1 MKTMKKTV
9 LDPDLAKVGA
19 ALRRAAKQARRT
31 ATLTDTP
38 LVVYQQGQ
46 VIRKKMGRGK
56 DQ

>member
-1 MKTMKKTV
+1 MKAMKKTV

-46 VIRKKMGRGK
+46 VVRKKMGRRK
-56 DQ
+56 DH

>member
-1 MKTMKKTV
+1 MKAMKKTV
-9 LDPDLAKVGA
+9 LDHDLAKVGA
-19 ALRRAAKQARRT
+19 ALRRAAKQARKT
-31 ATLTDTP
+31 AALTDTP